1 MGLFERF
8 KKSTAPVPAGQVD
21 VELQVLIGQLGA
33 PDWKLRNEAAV
44 KLGEFGARALP
55 AVPALEE
62 AVSDDNNDVCLSAAD
77 ALSAIRRA
85 TQ

>member
-1 MGLFERF
+1 MGLFDRF
-8 KKSTAPVPAGQVD
+8 KKSPAPAGLPDIEV
-21 VELQVLIGQLGA
+21 QVLITKLTAADWKTRFDAARQLG
-33 PDWKLRNEAAV
+33 E
-44 KLGEFGARALP
+44 LGERALI

-62 AVSDDNNDVCLSAAD
+62 ATCDDNNEVCTSAAD

>member
-1 MGLFERF
+1 MGLFDRF
-8 KKSTAPVPAGQVD
+8 KKSPAPAGLPDIEV
-21 VELQVLIGQLGA
+21 QVLITKLTA
-33 PDWKLRNEAAV
+33 ADWKTRFDAARD
-44 KLGEFGARALP
+44 LGLMGERALS

-62 AVSDDNNDVCLSAAD
+62 ATCDDHNEVCTSAAD

>member
-1 MGLFERF
+1 MGLFDRF
-8 KKSTAPVPAGQVD
+8 KKSPAPEGLPDIEVQ
-21 VELQVLIGQLGA
+21 LLIAKLTA
-33 PDWKLRNEAAV
+33 PDWKTRFDAARE
-44 KLGEFGARALP
+44 LGNLGARAVV

-62 AVSDDNNDVCLSAAD
+62 AILDDHDEVCTSAAD

>member
-1 MGLFERF
+1 MGLFDRF
-8 KKSTAPVPAGQVD
+8 KKSPPPAGLPD
-21 VELQVLIGQLGA
+21 IELQALIAKLTA
-33 PDWKLRNEAAV
+33 PDWKTRYDAAAE
-44 KLGEFGARALP
+44 LGRLGARALD

-62 AVSDDNNDVCLSAAD
+62 ATCDDNDEVCTSAAD